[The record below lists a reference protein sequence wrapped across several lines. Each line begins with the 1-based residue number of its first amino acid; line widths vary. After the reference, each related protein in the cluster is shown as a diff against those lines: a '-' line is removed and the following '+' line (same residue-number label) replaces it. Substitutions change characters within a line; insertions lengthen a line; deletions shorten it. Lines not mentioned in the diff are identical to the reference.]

1 MRVCVLNN
9 IEDIFETKA
18 FIDKYLIDN
27 DKAKEKM
34 ELNDFILKYCNLSNK
49 IYVNK
54 GEITPFELHTFED
67 EQVIILADNNKK
79 DEVVKKLEEIKYNF
93 GSPVQFTTDNL
104 EFFNLLNNSQTD
116 FFIINKQ
123 VHKC

>member
-1 MRVCVLNN
+1 MRVCVLDN

-18 FIDKYLIDN
+18 FIDKYLIEN

-49 IYVNK
+49 IYVNN
-54 GEITPFELHTFED
+54 GEIIPFELHTFED
-67 EQVIILADNNKK
+67 ENLIILADKNKK
-79 DEVVKKLEEIKYNF
+79 DVLVKKLEEIKYNF
-93 GSPVQFTTDNL
+93 GNSVQFTNDNL
-104 EFFNLLNNSQTD
+104 EFFNLLNNSKTD
-116 FFIINKQ
+116 FFIIDKQ

>member
-1 MRVCVLNN
+1 
-9 IEDIFETKA
+9 
-18 FIDKYLIDN
+18 
-27 DKAKEKM
+27 M

-67 EQVIILADNNKK
+67 EQVIILADKNKK